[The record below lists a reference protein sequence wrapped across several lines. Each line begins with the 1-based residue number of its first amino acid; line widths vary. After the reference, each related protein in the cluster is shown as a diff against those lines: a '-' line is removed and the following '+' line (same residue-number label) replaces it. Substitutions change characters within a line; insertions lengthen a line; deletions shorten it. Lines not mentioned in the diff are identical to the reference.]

1 MFVTRRKNTTSSG
14 SEMNGIF
21 HNQVLLTAIA
31 ANFTAQLLKVIIT
44 FYPEGSFQPRRLFET
59 GGMPSSHTAGIIALA
74 AGLGITEGWDSAE
87 FAIGFT
93 LAAFIIYDAAKV
105 RHATGKHAEVLNV
118 LIRELEH
125 LLERDSRPQALK
137 TLLGHTLPQVV
148 AGAFIGLL
156 ATVISFRPF

>member
-1 MFVTRRKNTTSSG
+1 M
-14 SEMNGIF
+14 SEILR
-21 HNQVLLTAIA
+21 NQILLTAIA
-31 ANFTAQLLKVIIT
+31 ANFTAQVLKVVIT
-44 FYPEGSFQPRRLFET
+44 FYTERSFQLGRLFET

-74 AGLGITEGWDSAE
+74 TGLGISRGWESAE

-105 RHATGKHAEVLNV
+105 RQAAGRHAEVLNV
-118 LIRELEH
+118 LLKELGH
-125 LLERDSRPQALK
+125 LLDRDSRPQALK

-156 ATVISFRPF
+156 AVVVSFWPF

>member
-1 MFVTRRKNTTSSG
+1 MD
-14 SEMNGIF
+14 GIF

-31 ANFTAQLLKVIIT
+31 ANFAAQALKVIFT
-44 FYPEGSFQPRRLFET
+44 LFMDRRFQPERLFET
-59 GGMPSSHTAGIIALA
+59 GGMPSSHTAGIVTLA
-74 AGLGITEGWDSAE
+74 VGLGITNGWESGE

-105 RHATGKHAEVLNV
+105 RHATGRHAEVLNV
-118 LIRELEH
+118 LLKDLEH
-125 LLERDSRPQALK
+125 LLGRDSRPEALK

-156 ATVISFRPF
+156 AIVISFRPF